1 MARIAF
7 ATDKSFPNLTDGD
20 TLAADVLR
28 GRSQQVDGCCW
39 DDPEV
44 DWTAYDLV
52 VLRSTWDYH
61 LRAAEFV
68 AWLDRLD
75 AAKVQVANPTDVLR
89 WNMDKIYLSDL
100 QEAGVAVL
108 PSVWLPQGAQV
119 DLSALLAEK
128 NWQEGVI
135 KPMVS
140 AAAHE
145 TLRVDPSTAVE
156 LQPRFAE
163 MLRAGGVIV
172 QSFASEIQSQGE
184 WSLLFFD
191 RQFSH
196 AVIKQ
201 PQAGDFRVQ
210 RDFGGRAAAAEA
222 PAALVGQAAAVL
234 EAIEA
239 DLLYARVDAIERQG
253 KLLLM
258 ELELIEP
265 YLFLELDPGAAVRLV
280 DAVVTRLDGS
290 D

>member
-20 TLAADVLR
+20 ALAADVLR
-28 GRSQQVDGCCW
+28 ARDQPVDGCCW
-39 DDPEV
+39 DDPAV
-44 DWTAYDLV
+44 DWAAYDLV

-61 LRAAEFV
+61 LRAAEFT

-75 AAKVQVANPTDVLR
+75 AAKVHVANPVDVLR
-89 WNMDKIYLSDL
+89 WNMDKMYLSDL

-108 PSVWLPQGAQV
+108 PSVWLPQGAQA

-128 NWQEGVI
+128 GWEQGVI
-135 KPMVS
+135 KPTIS

-172 QSFASEIQSQGE
+172 QSFAPEIQSQGE

-191 RQFSH
+191 HQFSH

-265 YLFLELDPGAAVRLV
+265 YLFLELDPGAAVRLA
-280 DAVVTRLDGS
+280 DAIVTRLDGS